1 MTEQRYQAVLAVS
14 GVFPSPGTFGP
25 RVPQSCSATI
35 SIAPHGHSATQMPQ
49 PLQ

>member
-1 MTEQRYQAVLAVS
+1 MQGTVTIAVVTAHTVRYVLIVGLPCQISS
-14 GVFPSPGTFGP
+14 G
-25 RVPQSCSATI
+25 TI